1 MVNKKDSEVVQDD
14 VEITNDNPDM
24 AEPELEDI
32 EENTDQKI
40 KSLRTK
46 LTNAEQEARTLREEM
61 QRAKAD
67 FLNAKRRLEEER
79 KLDKERTVVAHIE
92 KLLPLCDS
100 FYLAMLDTEAWEKGD
115 EKWRKGVEGINAQ
128 LQNVLTSYNVKPYN
142 PQGEQFDPHRH
153 EALSSVPTDT
163 QAEHN
168 TVKSV
173 IQLGYERTVGDS
185 TDVIRPARVTVAEHT
200 AQ

>member
-1 MVNKKDSEVVQDD
+1 M
-14 VEITNDNPDM
+14 
-24 AEPELEDI
+24 EDI
-32 EENTDQKI
+32 EENTEQKI

-46 LTNAEQEARTLREEM
+46 LTNAEQEARTIREEM

-79 KLDKERTVVAHIE
+79 KLDKERAVVTHIE
-92 KLLPLCDS
+92 KLLPFCDS

-128 LQNVLTSYNVKPYN
+128 LQNVLTSYNVKSFN

-163 QAEHN
+163 ETEHN
-168 TVKSV
+168 TVMSV
-173 IQLGYERTVGDS
+173 IQLGYERTVGD
-185 TDVIRPARVTVAEHT
+185 TTEVIRPARVTVAEHV
-200 AQ
+200 AK